1 MPMQNVVIN
10 IRLIFNDENKYYLK
24 LFSEECGNKIL
35 NFDKINDDAMDK
47 KNYFYFKLKSVKTD
61 SGTLITSCYK
71 IT

>member
-10 IRLIFNDENKYYLK
+10 IRLIFNDKNKYYLK

-47 KNYFYFKLKSVKTD
+47 KKLF
-61 SGTLITSCYK
+61 LF
-71 IT
+71 